1 MTVAAP
7 ANPLQEFYETPGVPL
22 RSGPDRAH
30 RQARMLAEILRG
42 VTGPAVIEH
51 PGTSI
56 AVHPGQRAHIDEY
69 FDTVIEIEG
78 RPDDDRAR
86 PSHL

>member
-30 RQARMLAEILRG
+30 RQARMLAGMLRG
-42 VTGPAVIEH
+42 FSGPAVIVDLGCGDGSALADLQ
-51 PGTSI
+51 PRD
-56 AVHPGQRAHIDEY
+56 ARAA
-69 FDTVIEIEG
+69 
-78 RPDDDRAR
+78 PDQVSAR
-86 PSHL
+86 CRCGLDV